1 MVALNV
7 ELKKQWQ
14 KEAVTEYKIE
24 FAMFMRSEKMS
35 IKNALL
41 QLRRKEK
48 PEEIEEVN
56 AFFSGAVRSFEV
68 VAKYLE
74 TGK

>member
-41 QLRRKEK
+41 QLRKEK
-48 PEEIEEVN
+48 PEEIEEVS
-56 AFFSGAVRSFEV
+56 A
-68 VAKYLE
+68 
-74 TGK
+74 

>member
-41 QLRRKEK
+41 QLRKEK